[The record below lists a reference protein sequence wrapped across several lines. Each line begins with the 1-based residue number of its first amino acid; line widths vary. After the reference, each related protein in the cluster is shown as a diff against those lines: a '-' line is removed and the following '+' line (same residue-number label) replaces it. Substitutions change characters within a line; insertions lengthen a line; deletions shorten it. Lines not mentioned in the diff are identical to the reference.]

1 MNIGAINNNQNI
13 IKPSFKGVASTPI
26 PDGFKKILDLSFVA
40 DPKKV
45 QDTLRISNN
54 DFSDKELTGI
64 LLTALKNMGLIK
76 GNAGTTVS
84 QQVQAT
90 TSPALEQH
98 IKNTANAIE
107 QQIKNTANT
116 VEQQIKNTANIV
128 EQNVKTRSSFFNNL
142 GKGGKAGLI
151 AAGIAVA
158 ATSVY
163 GIYSICKNIKA
174 KKQKP
179 VTQQA
184 DTLARAEIKSSTT
197 AMTAPATSVKTTLDP
212 AMVAPR
218 TGVFGQFA

>member
-1 MNIGAINNNQNI
+1 MNIGSINNNQNI
-13 IKPSFKGVASTPI
+13 TKPSFKGVASTPI
-26 PDGFKKILDLSFVA
+26 PDGFKKVLDLSFVA

-54 DFSDKELTGI
+54 EYTDKQLTNI
-64 LLTALKNMGLIK
+64 LLTSLRNMGLIK
-76 GNAGTTVS
+76 ENVGTAVS

-158 ATSVY
+158 ATGVY
-163 GIYSICKNIKA
+163 GIYSIGKNIKA
-174 KKQKP
+174 KKQKT

-184 DTLARAEIKSSTT
+184 DTLARAGIKSSTT
-197 AMTAPATSVKTTLDP
+197 AMTAPATSAKTALDP

-218 TGVFGQFA
+218 TGVFNQFA

>member
-13 IKPSFKGVASTPI
+13 IKPSFKGVASAPI
-26 PDGFKKILDLSFVA
+26 PDGFKKVLDLSFVA

-54 DFSDKELTGI
+54 EYTDKQLTNI
-64 LLTALKNMGLIK
+64 LLTSLRNMGLIK
-76 GNAGTTVS
+76 ENVGTAVS

-158 ATSVY
+158 ATGVY
-163 GIYSICKNIKA
+163 GIYSIYKNIKS
-174 KKQKP
+174 KKQKTA
-179 VTQQA
+179 TQQA
-184 DTLARAEIKSSTT
+184 DMLPRAEIKSSTT
-197 AMTAPATSVKTTLDP
+197 AMTAPATSVKTTLNP

-218 TGVFGQFA
+218 TGVFNQFA